1 MPEESKGCAESAELV
16 SSRLARPMRKA
27 LAEAAGWRRGFH
39 GWRRFSPSLR
49 AGRAAARW
57 MNMDQSVMM
66 AAA

>member
-1 MPEESKGCAESAELV
+1 MPEESKGCAESAEF
-16 SSRLARPMRKA
+16 SSLRLAGPMREA
-27 LAEAAGWRRGFH
+27 LAGWRRGFH